1 MTARKDFEKKIM
13 GRSIK
18 TRFSCPFIV
27 KGNCNGAFL
36 KIFSESTLKKSA
48 SGAYRGEEQLQRNN
62 FEDFFQNVLKKRFY
76 RVLIGVKG

>member
-27 KGNCNGAFL
+27 KGNCNGTIL
-36 KIFSESTLKKSA
+36 KIFSESTFKKV
-48 SGAYRGEEQLQRNN
+48 RERCL
-62 FEDFFQNVLKKRFY
+62 
-76 RVLIGVKG
+76 

>member
-1 MTARKDFEKKIM
+1 MKSICGKVYKNALQLSVYSEGQLQRSNFEI
-13 GRSIK
+13 
-18 TRFSCPFIV
+18 
-27 KGNCNGAFL
+27 L
-36 KIFSESTLKKSA
+36 SESTLKKSA